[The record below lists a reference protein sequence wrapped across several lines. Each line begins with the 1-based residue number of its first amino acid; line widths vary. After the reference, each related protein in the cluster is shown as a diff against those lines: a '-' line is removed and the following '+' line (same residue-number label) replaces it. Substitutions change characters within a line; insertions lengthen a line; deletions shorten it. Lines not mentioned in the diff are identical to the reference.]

1 MVVHVWLLMH
11 YPVVEFRK
19 FCRIPAVSGSY
30 KVSGDALQTV
40 YVITVAFG
48 AFGELGRGILVAA

>member
-1 MVVHVWLLMH
+1 MH

-48 AFGELGRGILVAA
+48 AFGEFGRSILVAA